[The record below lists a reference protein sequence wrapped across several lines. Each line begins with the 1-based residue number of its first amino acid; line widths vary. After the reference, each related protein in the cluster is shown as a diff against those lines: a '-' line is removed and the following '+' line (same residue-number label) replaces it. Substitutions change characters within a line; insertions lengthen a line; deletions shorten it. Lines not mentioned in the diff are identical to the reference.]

1 LKNTFVIK
9 KNFEFKKLFSKGK
22 FYRGKTINLYIKEN
36 NKDYNK
42 FGVCVSKKQGKAVH
56 RNHIKRLIRESYKN
70 LESTIKTGYSF
81 VVIINKNIDI
91 KNVSYYDVK
100 EDFENILKNGGYII

>member
-1 LKNTFVIK
+1 MKNTFVIK

-42 FGVCVSKKQGKAVH
+42 FGVCVSKKQGKAVY
-56 RNHIKRLIRESYKN
+56 RNHIKRLIRENYKN
-70 LESTIKTGYSF
+70 LESSIKTGYSF

-91 KNVSYYDVK
+91 KNVSYKDIE
-100 EDFENILKNGGYII
+100 EDFENILKSGGYIK